1 MAWAMWLFHGSDP
14 SLSFLT
20 VKGNPEDSGRQQQQ
34 PPGGKAAAD
43 LRPADESEGM
53 LATLL
58 AATHGAAME
67 CYRVA
72 MIPEQKLEGRR
83 ENLIQA
89 NELARSCAMLIVAID
104 RHRGTGGHGG
114 VNPR

>member
-1 MAWAMWLFHGSDP
+1 MWLFHGSDP

-20 VKGNPEDSGRQQQQ
+20 AKGNPDGSGRQQRQA
-34 PPGGKAAAD
+34 PGAEATAD
-43 LRPADESEGM
+43 LHPADESEDM
-53 LATLL
+53 LAGLL

-89 NELARSCAMLIVAID
+89 NELARSCAMLIEAID